1 MWQIV
6 SVAVGMTLYWRKRGY
21 DGRNSCT
28 AATESSIMFVSAAI
42 ARESNPDPINHLMRG
57 NFPVNYEKKPNAI
70 VSASK
75 TVVSVGKNS
84 FKLWNFTG
92 TLSGF

>member
-1 MWQIV
+1 
-6 SVAVGMTLYWRKRGY
+6 
-21 DGRNSCT
+21 
-28 AATESSIMFVSAAI
+28 MFVSAAI
-42 ARESNPDPINHLMRG
+42 ARESNPDPINHFMRG

-75 TVVSVGKNS
+75 TVVPVGKNS

-92 TLSGF
+92 TLSGFKECTCASNEGGIGDGRLWRNCA